1 MEKLMKALL
10 VFWGIVLISI
20 ALKFLSSFT
29 PSKIDFSIS
38 DYINTDA
45 IKKMLHLTSTN
56 QEKIEKYKIEKEIQ
70 IDIPHPQKLYSFKCD
85 SHMSCKKIANTYIVN
100 VDGIDFIPSKQFIFT
115 CLTHKNTNKFCD
127 SFIPIGDTES
137 IQFDS
142 IPMMHSYIDN
152 SKNPEFNNHLT
163 DWKKKNLE
171 KAKEKIKSSL

>member
-10 VFWGIVLISI
+10 VFWGIVLGSM

-38 DYINTDA
+38 DYIDTDA
-45 IKKMLHLTSTN
+45 ISKMLHLTSSN
-56 QEKIEKYKIEKEIQ
+56 QEQIQTEKIEIKI
-70 IDIPHPQKLYSFKCD
+70 DVPHPKKLYTFKCN
-85 SHMSCKKIANTYIVN
+85 SHMTCKKIANTYIVN

-115 CLTHKNTNKFCD
+115 CLTHKNTNKFCT

-163 DWKKKNLE
+163 DWKKRNLK